1 MSSEVLYFS
10 AGWCGPCLV
19 VGKSVEKLAATLLG
33 ITFTKIDA
41 DTDGEMVRLHNV
53 RSLPTLIHIKDGR
66 EVARISGARTKE
78 DIVKELD
85 L

>member
-19 VGKSVEKLAATLLG
+19 VGKSIEKLSATLTEV
-33 ITFTKIDA
+33 TFTKIDT
-41 DTDGEMVRLHNV
+41 DTNEELVNLHGV
-53 RSLPTLIHIKDGR
+53 RSLPTLIHLKDGQ

-78 DIVKELD
+78 DIVKELE

>member
-1 MSSEVLYFS
+1 MASEVLYFS

-19 VGKSVEKLAATLLG
+19 VGKSVEKLAATFLG
-33 ITFTKIDA
+33 TTFTKIDA
-41 DTDGEMVRLHNV
+41 DTNDERVRLHNV
-53 RSLPTLIHIKDGR
+53 RSLPTLIHLKDGQ

-78 DIVKELD
+78 DIVKELE